1 MHWDFALI
9 LAFLAVAVPLLGRR
23 RIRRIF
29 LAPSTTKAERLSL
42 YASTLLFQW
51 LAAGLILWR
60 TTARGIPLASLGLA
74 LPYPALT
81 AAVSLALT
89 ALILVNQIFSLNR
102 LAKQPLD
109 SRSLLPQLALKVFPQ
124 DAVERVAFFALAV
137 SVAFCEEFIYRGFA
151 QHLFEFPPRRLV
163 VAGILA
169 SAVLFAFAHL
179 YQGVRGLFA
188 TFTAGLIF
196 SIVRAA
202 TGSLFAPVLCH
213 FAADLT
219 AGFLAPARVRA
230 ALAEAEKP
238 SAPLPPQ
245 T

>member
-29 LAPSTTKAERLSL
+29 RAPSTTKGERLSL

-60 TTARGIPLASLGLA
+60 TTARAIPLASLGLA
-74 LPYPALT
+74 LPYPAVT
-81 AAVSLALT
+81 IVVSLAL
-89 ALILVNQIFSLNR
+89 ALLILVNQIASLKR
-102 LAKQPLD
+102 LATQPHD
-109 SRSLLPQLALKVFPQ
+109 SKSLLPQLALKVFPQ
-124 DAVERVAFFALAV
+124 DAAERLVFFALAL
-137 SVAFCEEFIYRGFA
+137 SVAFCEEFIYRGFV
-151 QHLFEFPPRRLV
+151 QHVFEFSPRHLV
-163 VAGILA
+163 VAGIVA

-179 YQGVRGLFA
+179 YQGLRGLVA

-202 TGSLFAPVLCH
+202 TGSLLAPVLCH
-213 FAADLT
+213 FAADLA
-219 AGFLAPARVRA
+219 AGFLAPAKVRA
-230 ALAEAEKP
+230 ALARGASRPESAAAE
-238 SAPLPPQ
+238 